1 MENSWNVSYCE
12 INLILTWPDKC
23 VLSNATKA
31 TILAI
36 TDSKLY
42 VPVATLSTQDNA
54 KLLRLWKSGF
64 KRTINWIKYQSKIQV
79 FREWIDLLFYPLK
92 TLQIEQYAEIVFPLW
107 KWKIIMLWLMD
118 ETFSQPVKNSL
129 RTYDNIRKIAT
140 GQGDDYTTRLD
151 YLLDYF
157 NKNYKM
163 IAIDLSKQQPLD
175 ADSKAIPQIN
185 TTGNLKRE
193 ENANTTSFIIE

>member
-1 MENSWNVSYCE
+1 
-12 INLILTWPDKC
+12 
-23 VLSNATKA
+23 
-31 TILAI
+31 
-36 TDSKLY
+36 
-42 VPVATLSTQDNA
+42 
-54 KLLRLWKSGF
+54 
-64 KRTINWIKYQSKIQV
+64 
-79 FREWIDLLFYPLK
+79 
-92 TLQIEQYAEIVFPLW
+92 
-107 KWKIIMLWLMD
+107 MD
-118 ETFSQPVKNSL
+118 ETFNQPVKNSL